1 MTIFSTPK
9 APGSSAKKQP
19 MDYSSLAAPSP
30 LPSKSLF
37 SCLSGIDEE
46 ESSSESGSPCIL
58 LNSDD
63 TGDKQV
69 GGLQHMK
76 SPTNKPQRRTTDS
89 FLPVCSLQALSRS
102 SKKILPRMSFSS
114 PNIMRRKSTKR
125 PQTEK
130 AKKSSG
136 SGSGGISQSNLTNVK
151 LEMLNVLL
159 DTKNE
164 EVANLK
170 SLLQQSE
177 QKVSMLESKMI
188 SLEEE
193 LKQQQQ
199 VEPPSI
205 LEMSFGSNSSYNTD
219 HDSQTMPYV
228 PEEMLEDLTN
238 QLKDRNQEIDA
249 LEDEVEVWQE
259 QASEWKHKYQSL
271 VEQIQ
276 NDTVSDEESVDT
288 NDLVNFCNDCEEDNL
303 EMSRAGEDTDTS
315 NISLSVDHERDG
327 PTSKL
332 EETDGSADTDTNDI
346 SFSNDGS
353 QSPLK
358 RGSIESD
365 DKMNYETTPVAK
377 HSLRKRAPLGH
388 SSLQNVKTTPV
399 RNTKR
404 HSRRRKKTKRYS
416 PAADAAST
424 NTANEENEISNAL
437 RTDDALGESAEFG
450 EVGYKFKKYFGTR
463 YGTYDG
469 KVSEILPDGTRLCV
483 YPADPNGDEYLTL
496 EDLSKTKPLKQPRHD
511 KVTTSRNDKGDADSL
526 DLDER
531 SDDNTDGILQVKK
544 NVTCHICKNRRDLC
558 VTFHCG
564 KHSYCNNHCEKRLG
578 FSATDV
584 DPTKPPIID
593 YCPVCTLSCE
603 CSGCVRKKLSSK
615 LRK

>member
-1 MTIFSTPK
+1 MAIFSTPK

-37 SCLSGIDEE
+37 SCLQGIDEE

-58 LNSDD
+58 HDSDD

-89 FLPVCSLQALSRS
+89 LPVCSLQALCRS
-102 SKKILPRMSFSS
+102 SNKILPRMSFSS

-136 SGSGGISQSNLTNVK
+136 SGGVSQSNLTNVK
-151 LEMLNVLL
+151 LGILNVLL

-177 QKVSMLESKMI
+177 QKVAMLESKMI

-193 LKQQQQ
+193 LKQQQQQQ

-205 LEMSFGSNSSYNTD
+205 LEMSFGSNSSYNTH

-228 PEEMLEDLTN
+228 PEEMIEDLTN
-238 QLKDRNQEIDA
+238 QLKDRNQEIDT
-249 LEDEVEVWQE
+249 LEDEVEQWQE

-276 NDTVSDEESVDT
+276 NGTVSDEESVNT
-288 NDLVNFCNDCEEDNL
+288 NDLINFCNDCEEDNL
-303 EMSRAGEDTDTS
+303 EVSSAGADADKS
-315 NISLSVDHERDG
+315 NISLSVDHGRDG

-332 EETDGSADTDTNDI
+332 EETDGSADTDKNNI

-353 QSPLK
+353 QSPLR
-358 RGSIESD
+358 RGSTESGD
-365 DKMNYETTPVAK
+365 EINYETTPVAK
-377 HSLRKRAPLGH
+377 HSLRKRVPLGN
-388 SSLQNVKTTPV
+388 SSLQNVETTPV

-404 HSRRRKKTKRYS
+404 HSRRRKKTK
-416 PAADAAST
+416 
-424 NTANEENEISNAL
+424 
-437 RTDDALGESAEFG
+437 
-450 EVGYKFKKYFGTR
+450 
-463 YGTYDG
+463 
-469 KVSEILPDGTRLCV
+469 
-483 YPADPNGDEYLTL
+483 
-496 EDLSKTKPLKQPRHD
+496 
-511 KVTTSRNDKGDADSL
+511 
-526 DLDER
+526 
-531 SDDNTDGILQVKK
+531 
-544 NVTCHICKNRRDLC
+544 
-558 VTFHCG
+558 
-564 KHSYCNNHCEKRLG
+564 
-578 FSATDV
+578 
-584 DPTKPPIID
+584 
-593 YCPVCTLSCE
+593 
-603 CSGCVRKKLSSK
+603 
-615 LRK
+615 

>member
-9 APGSSAKKQP
+9 ALGSTAKKQP

-58 LNSDD
+58 HDSDD

-130 AKKSSG
+130 AKKCH
-136 SGSGGISQSNLTNVK
+136 GSGGISQNNLTNVK

-177 QKVSMLESKMI
+177 QKVATLETKMI

-205 LEMSFGSNSSYNTD
+205 LELSFGSNSAYNTD

-238 QLKDRNQEIDA
+238 QLKDRNQEVDA
-249 LEDEVEVWQE
+249 LEDEVEQWQE

-276 NDTVSDEESVDT
+276 NGTLSDEESVDT
-288 NDLVNFCNDCEEDNL
+288 NDLINFCNECEEDNL
-303 EMSRAGEDTDTS
+303 ELSSAGEDTDTS
-315 NISLSVDHERDG
+315 HINLSVDHERDG

-332 EETDGSADTDTNDI
+332 EETDGSADTDTNNI

-424 NTANEENEISNAL
+424 NTADEENEISNAP
-437 RTDDALGESAEFG
+437 RTDDALEESAEFG

-469 KVSEILPDGTRLCV
+469 KVSKILPDGTRLCV

-531 SDDNTDGILQVKK
+531 SDDNTDGVLQVKK
-544 NVTCHICKNRRDLC
+544 NVTCHIW
-558 VTFHCG
+558 
-564 KHSYCNNHCEKRLG
+564 
-578 FSATDV
+578 
-584 DPTKPPIID
+584 
-593 YCPVCTLSCE
+593 
-603 CSGCVRKKLSSK
+603 
-615 LRK
+615 

>member
-1 MTIFSTPK
+1 
-9 APGSSAKKQP
+9 

-205 LEMSFGSNSSYNTD
+205 LEMSFGSNSAYNTD
-219 HDSQTMPYV
+219 HDSKTMPYV
-228 PEEMLEDLTN
+228 PEEMLEDLSN
-238 QLKDRNQEIDA
+238 KLKDRNQEIGA

-276 NDTVSDEESVDT
+276 NGTVSDEESVDT

-315 NISLSVDHERDG
+315 NISLSVEHERDG

-332 EETDGSADTDTNDI
+332 EETDGSADTDTNNI

-377 HSLRKRAPLGH
+377 HSLRKRAPLGN
-388 SSLQNVKTTPV
+388 SALQNVQTTPV

-416 PAADAAST
+416 PAADADGT
-424 NTANEENEISNAL
+424 NTANEENEISNAP
-437 RTDDALGESAEFG
+437 RTDDTLEKSAEFG
-450 EVGYKFKKYFGTR
+450 EVGYKFRKYFGTR

-469 KVSEILPDGTRLCV
+469 QVSEILPDGTRLCV

-496 EDLSKTKPLKQPRHD
+496 EDLSKTKPFKQPRLD

-531 SDDNTDGILQVKK
+531 SDDNTDGVLQVKK
-544 NVTCHICKNRRDLC
+544 NVTCHIW
-558 VTFHCG
+558 
-564 KHSYCNNHCEKRLG
+564 
-578 FSATDV
+578 
-584 DPTKPPIID
+584 
-593 YCPVCTLSCE
+593 
-603 CSGCVRKKLSSK
+603 
-615 LRK
+615 

>member
-1 MTIFSTPK
+1 MHIHFTTGNQPKDLTVSSSISKMTIFSTPK

-58 LNSDD
+58 HDSDD

-130 AKKSSG
+130 AKKSH
-136 SGSGGISQSNLTNVK
+136 GSGGLSQSNLTNVK

-177 QKVSMLESKMI
+177 QKVAMLESKMI

-193 LKQQQQ
+193 LKQQQQQQ

-205 LEMSFGSNSSYNTD
+205 LEMSFGSNSAYNTD

-228 PEEMLEDLTN
+228 PEEMLEDLTI
-238 QLKDRNQEIDA
+238 QLKDRNQEVDA

-271 VEQIQ
+271 VEQMQ
-276 NDTVSDEESVDT
+276 NGTVSDAESVDS
-288 NDLVNFCNDCEEDNL
+288 NDLINFCNECEEDNL
-303 EMSRAGEDTDTS
+303 DVSSAGADADTS
-315 NISLSVDHERDG
+315 NISLSVDDERDD
-327 PTSKL
+327 PMSKV
-332 EETDGSADTDTNDI
+332 EETDGSADTDTNNI

-353 QSPLK
+353 QSPLR
-358 RGSIESD
+358 RGSTGFDEKKD
-365 DKMNYETTPVAK
+365 NETVSVAK
-377 HSLRKRAPLGH
+377 QRTPLGD
-388 SSLQNVKTTPV
+388 SSIQNVQTTPV

-416 PAADAAST
+416 PAADADST
-424 NTANEENEISNAL
+424 NTANEENEISNAP
-437 RTDDALGESAEFG
+437 RTDDTLEESAEFG
-450 EVGYKFKKYFGTR
+450 EVGYKFRKYFGTR

-469 KVSEILPDGTRLCV
+469 QVSEILPDGTRLCV

-511 KVTTSRNDKGDADSL
+511 KVTSYRNDKGDADSL

-531 SDDNTDGILQVKK
+531 SDGNTDGVLQVKK
-544 NVTCHICKNRRDLC
+544 NVTCHIW
-558 VTFHCG
+558 
-564 KHSYCNNHCEKRLG
+564 
-578 FSATDV
+578 
-584 DPTKPPIID
+584 
-593 YCPVCTLSCE
+593 
-603 CSGCVRKKLSSK
+603 
-615 LRK
+615 